1 MGFKKI
7 RENLNFQE
15 NNIYRIAIMHGK
27 VEFAKF
33 KGSVCNI
40 SIEATNICHILP
52 RPADSNILW

>member
-1 MGFKKI
+1 
-7 RENLNFQE
+7 
-15 NNIYRIAIMHGK
+15 MHGK

-40 SIEATNICHILP
+40 SIEATIICHILP